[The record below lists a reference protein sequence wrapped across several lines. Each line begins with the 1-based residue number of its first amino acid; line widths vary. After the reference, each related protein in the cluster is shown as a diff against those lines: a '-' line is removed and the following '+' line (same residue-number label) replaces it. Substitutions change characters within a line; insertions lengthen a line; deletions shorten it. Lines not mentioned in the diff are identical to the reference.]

1 MSAGRKRTINK
12 RPGDPGYQPPIS
24 IKLPQ
29 LITGALEGLGLSEH
43 ELNIEGFKGR
53 LIIRIEVIEIQL
65 DITFDPDT
73 ELSEETASPNGEGYE
88 EN

>member
-1 MSAGRKRTINK
+1 MSAGRKRTVNK
-12 RPGDPGYQPPIS
+12 RPGEEGYQPPIS

-29 LITGALEGLGLSEH
+29 VITGVLEGLGLADH

-53 LIIRIEVIEIQL
+53 LIIRIEVIEIKL

-73 ELSEETASPNGEGYE
+73 ELSEESTSPNGEEYE